1 MCVLRCMKIAVS
13 VPEKEMMYVELN
25 GVFHNA
31 PISRPFL
38 AAMCQVSRFC
48 VPVHQAPVTSQRT
61 VGGESGARKG
71 RRSVYLRS
79 AEPASDGGSRLTK
92 GNVVNADWYEQVDR
106 KKKRKNDG
114 SCEEE
119 LQQLCAGKMLFFYAN
134 GWCVCCGWTM
144 ELMDGAA
151 EVIPGNHWSAPCWA
165 VMSAHLSWKVETNL
179 EGRNGKDTW
188 FCGPVHLYV

>member
-1 MCVLRCMKIAVS
+1 MKIAVS

-38 AAMCQVSRFC
+38 AAVCQVSRFC

-106 KKKRKNDG
+106 KKKKKKMMAAVRR
-114 SCEEE
+114 SCNSYVQER
-119 LQQLCAGKMLFFYAN
+119 CFF
-134 GWCVCCGWTM
+134 
-144 ELMDGAA
+144 
-151 EVIPGNHWSAPCWA
+151 
-165 VMSAHLSWKVETNL
+165 
-179 EGRNGKDTW
+179 
-188 FCGPVHLYV
+188 